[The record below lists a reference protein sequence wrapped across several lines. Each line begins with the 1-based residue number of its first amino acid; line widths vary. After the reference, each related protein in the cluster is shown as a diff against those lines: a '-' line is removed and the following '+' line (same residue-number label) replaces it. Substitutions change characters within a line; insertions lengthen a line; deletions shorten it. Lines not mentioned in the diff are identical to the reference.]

1 MNRLSA
7 VILLLMVTAVL
18 PLTSRAE
25 VKIIDAESAYLMG
38 ENDSKADSRR
48 IAAQEARWKAL
59 DLAGAYVEN
68 LIEVKNSGLANDKV
82 KTYVAG
88 ILETEVVSEQMR
100 GTTERPEI
108 CIKARCRID
117 AAVLMARIDRYQENE
132 DMQEQ
137 LAAFSRETDKCRRE
151 REGLVRQLAA
161 QKDRSKAED
170 TRKKL
175 DTVLSKE
182 ESNNDTIAVCARIGH
197 KLDDEEGNAHDIKQ
211 ADLDSSAVILER
223 AVKVNPH
230 NQRAHCLLALIY
242 RQQGNQSAAEN
253 ELRTA
258 ILNNTSSPAPHMKL
272 GILLRELG
280 RYREA
285 EKEFHFVERVR
296 PHNLAVVF
304 YSGMTFKDM
313 DKCGKAVQDLNRFLK
328 DKRADKYPR
337 KKEMAVAAIEEC
349 GGDRPG
355 RQKRIKTAVR

>member
-161 QKDRSKAED
+161 QKDRGRAEE

-175 DTVLSKE
+175 DVVLSKE
-182 ESNNDTIAVCARIGH
+182 ESNNDTVAVCARIGY
-197 KLDDEEGNAHDIKQ
+197 KLDDEGNAHDIKQ

-223 AVKVNPH
+223 AVKVNPQ
-230 NQRAHCLLALIY
+230 NQRAHCLLALVY

-258 ILNNTSSPAPHMKL
+258 ILNNTSSPTPHMRL

-296 PHNLAVVF
+296 PHNLPVVF
-304 YSGMTFKDM
+304 YSGMIFKDM

-328 DKRADKYPR
+328 DKRVDKFPR
-337 KKEMAVAAIEEC
+337 KKEMAAAAIEEC

-355 RQKRIKTAVR
+355 RQKRVRTAVR

>member
-1 MNRLSA
+1 MNRLSTA
-7 VILLLMVTAVL
+7 ILLLMLTAIL
-18 PLTSRAE
+18 PLSARAE
-25 VKIIDAESAYLMG
+25 VKVIEAESSYLMG

-48 IAAQEARWKAL
+48 IAAQEARWKVL

-68 LIEVKNSGLANDKV
+68 LIAVKNSGLANDKV
-82 KTYVAG
+82 KIYVTG

-100 GTTERPEI
+100 GTTEHPEI

-117 AAVLMARIDRYQENE
+117 TAVLMARIDRYQENE

-137 LAAFSRETDKCRRE
+137 LAAFSRETDECRRE

-161 QKDRSKAED
+161 QKDRGRAEE

-175 DTVLSKE
+175 DTILSKE
-182 ESNNDTIAVCARIGH
+182 ESNNDTVAVCARIGH
-197 KLDDEEGNAHDIKQ
+197 RLDDEEGIAPDIKQ

-223 AVKVNPH
+223 AVKVNPQ

-258 ILNNTSSPAPHMKL
+258 ILNNTSSPAPHMRL
-272 GILLRELG
+272 GVLLREIG

-285 EKEFHFVERVR
+285 AKEFHFVERVR
-296 PHNLAVVF
+296 PHNLPVVF
-304 YSGMTFKDM
+304 YSGMIFKDM

-328 DKRADKYPR
+328 DKRVDKFPR
-337 KKEMAVAAIEEC
+337 KKEMAAAAIEEC

-355 RQKRIKTAVR
+355 RQKRVRTAVR